1 MADPRLIDL
10 ARTLRKGRNINT
22 PNLGLRAPLAP
33 SRKSPFG
40 VSNLNA
46 HHGMSPVRCQWF
58 RPFIFR
64 PSQTCSAKSMKP
76 LPENLNS
83 NVSCA
88 SHPDG
93 SSSTAAKINRA
104 TLHKR
109 TAIVDP
115 NYHRSSIVG
124 VRNSDPSPKGE
135 RPVCGGHGTGIE
147 LFPRC
152 RSLSGEFFAIVRRNL
167 RLGGAL

>member
-1 MADPRLIDL
+1 MVPAVYLPPFTDLQREIDE
-10 ARTLRKGRNINT
+10 T
-22 PNLGLRAPLAP
+22 
-33 SRKSPFG
+33 
-40 VSNLNA
+40 
-46 HHGMSPVRCQWF
+46 
-58 RPFIFR
+58 
-64 PSQTCSAKSMKP
+64 